1 MLIGVPKEIKNHEYR
16 VGMTPAGVQELV
28 QQGHEVLIEHLAGN
42 AIGLNDEL
50 YEQAGATI
58 INSAKTIYDRAEL
71 IVKVKEPQ
79 PQERQWLRPGQILF
93 AYLHLAADKQQTQD
107 LLDSGAT
114 CIAYE
119 TVTDKHGGLP
129 LLAPM
134 SEIAGRL
141 AIQMGS
147 RALESNHGGKGVL
160 LGGVPGIAPAKVLV
174 LGGGVVGEQAAR
186 MSLGLGA
193 DTTIF
198 DINLP
203 RLRQLDTHFGPLL
216 KTQFA
221 SQDNIEQA
229 IQSVDLVVGAVLIP
243 GAAAPKLLTKAMLST
258 MKQAAVLVDVAID
271 QGGCFETSK
280 PTSHDNPTYTEQGII
295 HYCVT
300 NMPGAVAQTATY
312 ALTNVTLPYIK
323 ALANKGL
330 KQALCEDE
338 YLREGLTIHENKV
351 THQAVATAYQY
362 QYYSFEQL
370 GFSSQ

>member
-16 VGMTPAGVQELV
+16 VGITPAGVRELV
-28 QQGHEVLIEHLAGN
+28 DKGHKVLIEHLAGD
-42 AIGLNDEL
+42 AIGLTDTL

-58 INSAKTIYDRAEL
+58 IHSAKTIYDRAEL

-119 TVTDKHGGLP
+119 TVTDKQGGLP

-134 SEIAGRL
+134 SEIAGKL

-147 RALESNHGGKGVL
+147 RALENSQGGKGVL
-160 LGGVPGIAPAKVLV
+160 LGGVPGVSPAKVII

-186 MSLGLGA
+186 MAIGLGA

-198 DINLP
+198 DINVA
-203 RLRQLDTHFGPLL
+203 RLRQLDAHFGPLL

-221 SQDNIEQA
+221 SKDNIEQA
-229 IQSVDLVVGAVLIP
+229 IKSADLVVGAVLIP

-258 MKQAAVLVDVAID
+258 MKPASVLVDVAID

-280 PTSHDNPTYTEQGII
+280 PTSHDKPTYIEQRVI

-323 ALANKGL
+323 ALTNKGL
-330 KQALCEDE
+330 KQALNEDE
-338 YLREGLTIHENKV
+338 YLRAGLSIHKNKV
-351 THQAVATAYQY
+351 VHQALAT
-362 QYYSFEQL
+362 EQ
-370 GFSSQ
+370 

>member
-16 VGMTPAGVQELV
+16 IGIMPAGVRELV
-28 QQGHEVLIEHLAGN
+28 DKGHEVLVEYDAGH
-42 AIGLNDEL
+42 AIGLTNDL
-50 YEQAGATI
+50 YQQAGATI
-58 INSAKTIYDRAEL
+58 IKSAKTIYDRAEL

-79 PQERQWLRPGQILF
+79 PQERQWLKPGQILF

-107 LLDSGAT
+107 LINSGAT

-119 TVTDKHGGLP
+119 TVTDKQGGLP

-147 RALESNHGGKGVL
+147 RALESHHGGKGIL
-160 LGGVPGIAPAKVLV
+160 LGGVPGVAPAKVLV

-186 MSLGLGA
+186 MAIGLGA

-198 DINLP
+198 DINVA
-203 RLRQLDTHFGPLL
+203 RLRQLDAHFGPLL

-221 SQDNIEQA
+221 SKDNIEQA
-229 IQSVDLVVGAVLIP
+229 IKSADLVVGAVLIP

-258 MKQAAVLVDVAID
+258 MQPASVLVDVAID

-280 PTSHDNPTYTEQGII
+280 PTSHENPTYIEQGII

-300 NMPGAVAQTATY
+300 NMPGAVARTATN
-312 ALTNVTLPYIK
+312 AITNVTLPYIK
-323 ALANKGL
+323 TLADKTIESALKEDKLLRAGLNIYKQSVIKKSVANVHGFP
-330 KQALCEDE
+330 
-338 YLREGLTIHENKV
+338 YIP
-351 THQAVATAYQY
+351 
-362 QYYSFEQL
+362 FEIERPI
-370 GFSSQ
+370 SS